1 MGVEY
6 SFVDMRDLDLVKRS
20 VKPNTTM
27 VFFDVPTNP
36 LLRVFDVKALSSLIH
51 GIRKEIVVVCDN
63 TFLTPYF
70 MHPLELGVDITVYSL
85 SKYLNGHSDVVS
97 KFFLII

>member
-1 MGVEY
+1 MGIEY
-6 SFVDMRDLDLVKRS
+6 SFVDMRDLDLVRRS
-20 VKPNTTM
+20 VKPNTAM

-36 LLRVFDVKALSSLIH
+36 LLRVFDVKAVSTLVH
-51 GIRKEIVVVCDN
+51 GIRKDIVIVCDN

-70 MHPLELGVDITVYSL
+70 MHPLELGADIAVYSL

-97 KFFLII
+97 KYR